1 MLPQGSLGIGS
12 HLAMDGRGLMGQ
24 EGWRGL
30 TWTPILRLGTE
41 VMTLSIEEEGDTSP
55 LVTSRCGC

>member
-24 EGWRGL
+24 GGWRGL
-30 TWTPILRLGTE
+30 TWTPTLRWGTE
-41 VMTLSIEEEGDTSP
+41 VVTLSIEEERDSCP
-55 LVTSRCGC
+55 LVAGRCGC

>member
-12 HLAMDGRGLMGQ
+12 HLAMDGRGQ

-30 TWTPILRLGTE
+30 TWTPTLKCGTE
-41 VMTLSIEEEGDTSP
+41 GMTLSIEEERDTCP
-55 LVTSRCGC
+55 LVASRCGC